1 MCGDTVGTLASSPS
15 CRTVPYQMQQVD
27 KSSLSS
33 SVELLLL
40 LAMTKPRM
48 NVDSV

>member
-1 MCGDTVGTLASSPS
+1 
-15 CRTVPYQMQQVD
+15 MQQVD

-40 LAMTKPRM
+40 LAMTKQRM
-48 NVDSV
+48 DIYFVRIE